1 MTAVNCV
8 DFCKALADE
17 TRQKILEMLREEEL
31 CVSDIVKAFDM
42 SQPTISHHL
51 HILKQF
57 GLVTSRKEGKQVF
70 YDLDLSGERRICQR
84 KVPTCTANDAKILE
98 LRVYAGLFQ

>member
-1 MTAVNCV
+1 MVTCV
-8 DFCKALADE
+8 DFCKALADD
-17 TRQKILEMLREEEL
+17 TRQQILELLQEGEM
-31 CVSDIVKAFDM
+31 CVSDVVAAFDM

-70 YDLDLSGERRICQR
+70 YAINRDNVIECCGRLFAKLDASDVCEM
-84 KVPTCTANDAKILE
+84 
-98 LRVYAGLFQ
+98 